1 MIAISIDLY
10 NSTADERIADKSAFM
25 TKLNESTINCNMKH
39 NTTTLTPSFVAAYN
53 AAYLTC
59 NYVVSSTL
67 GKSYYVKDITITSSG
82 QMIISCYV
90 DVRATFANGIKNSTG
105 VVLRAESIGKPTKYP
120 DSKLPIYPNNKQILT
135 ITMPE
140 TSGTFTTN
148 PTSPNDYVYLL
159 TCIGGSASI

>member
-1 MIAISIDLY
+1 MISISIDLY
-10 NSTADERIADKSAFM
+10 NSTADERYVDKSTFL
-25 TKLNESTINCNMKH
+25 TKLNEAAISCNIKH
-39 NTTTLTPSFVAAYN
+39 NTTILTPSFVIAYN
-53 AAYLTC
+53 AAYLNC

-67 GKSYYVKDITITSSG
+67 GKSYYIRDITVTSSG

-90 DVRATFANGIKNSTG
+90 DVRATFANGIRNATG

-148 PTSPNDYVYLL
+148 PESPNDYVYLL
-159 TCIGGSASI
+159 TCIGGNASF